1 MDHTSTG
8 AAPVKTGK
16 ADRRADLPFLV
27 ITLTLL
33 GVGVVMVLSASFA
46 SAYYDLQ
53 GETGHNPVYFFS
65 RQAIFAAAG
74 VCVMLIA
81 SRIPMRVYRA
91 CALPLLLVSVASLAA
106 VLVIGTVVNG
116 ARRWISLGF
125 TTFQPSEIT
134 KIAIILYFS
143 ALICKYKDRM
153 RTFRY
158 GIAPFAAILA
168 VVSALLVL
176 EPHFSATI
184 IILAIGAFMLF
195 LGGVRLHW
203 FIGAA
208 GVLLVGAVVA
218 VLFVP
223 YVAARVASFRDPF
236 SDLTGDGWQIVQ
248 SLYAIGSGGLSGL
261 GLGMSRQKYL
271 YLPEEHNDFIFSV
284 VCEELGFIGASAIL
298 LLFAMLIVRGY
309 WISLQS
315 TDRFS
320 FLTGCGITTMLALQ
334 IVLNVAVCT
343 NLVPCTGIS
352 LPFFSY
358 GGTALL
364 IQMGEAGILLSISR
378 ENPCAAYA
386 PRELCKTVKNQKIEE

>member
-168 VVSALLVL
+168 VISALLVL

-184 IILAIGAFMLF
+184 IILAIGTSMLF

-203 FIGAA
+203 VIGAA
-208 GVLLVGAVVA
+208 SVLLVGAVVA

-320 FLTGCGITTMLALQ
+320 FLAGCGITTMLALQ

-386 PRELCKTVKNQKIEE
+386 PRELFKTVKNQKIEE

>member
-168 VVSALLVL
+168 VVSALLVF

-184 IILAIGAFMLF
+184 IILAIGASMLF

-208 GVLLVGAVVA
+208 GVLLVGAVAA

-271 YLPEEHNDFIFSV
+271 YLPEEHNDYIFPIL
-284 VCEELGFIGASAIL
+284 CEELGFVGAMVVLVLFML
-298 LLFAMLIVRGY
+298 LIIRGY
-309 WISLQS
+309 WIAMHAR
-315 TDRFS
+315 DRFGALMAAG
-320 FLTGCGITTMLALQ
+320 LTTHLALQ
-334 IVLNVAVCT
+334 VFLNIGVVT
-343 NLVPCTGIS
+343 NFLPATGIS

-364 IQMGEAGILLSISR
+364 IQLFEVGLILSVSR
-378 ENPCAAYA
+378 QNDNK
-386 PRELCKTVKNQKIEE
+386 LL

>member
-168 VVSALLVL
+168 V
-176 EPHFSATI
+176 
-184 IILAIGAFMLF
+184 
-195 LGGVRLHW
+195 
-203 FIGAA
+203 GAA
-208 GVLLVGAVVA
+208 RA
-218 VLFVP
+218 
-223 YVAARVASFRDPF
+223 
-236 SDLTGDGWQIVQ
+236 
-248 SLYAIGSGGLSGL
+248 
-261 GLGMSRQKYL
+261 
-271 YLPEEHNDFIFSV
+271 
-284 VCEELGFIGASAIL
+284 
-298 LLFAMLIVRGY
+298 
-309 WISLQS
+309 
-315 TDRFS
+315 
-320 FLTGCGITTMLALQ
+320 
-334 IVLNVAVCT
+334 
-343 NLVPCTGIS
+343 
-352 LPFFSY
+352 
-358 GGTALL
+358 
-364 IQMGEAGILLSISR
+364 
-378 ENPCAAYA
+378 
-386 PRELCKTVKNQKIEE
+386 

>member
-1 MDHTSTG
+1 MDYTSTG

-184 IILAIGAFMLF
+184 IILAIGASMLF

-208 GVLLVGAVVA
+208 GVLLVGAVAA

-271 YLPEEHNDFIFSV
+271 YLPEEHNDYIFPIL
-284 VCEELGFIGASAIL
+284 CEELGFVGAMVVLVLFML
-298 LLFAMLIVRGY
+298 LIIRGY
-309 WISLQS
+309 WIAMHAR
-315 TDRFS
+315 DRFGALMAAG
-320 FLTGCGITTMLALQ
+320 LTTHLALQ
-334 IVLNVAVCT
+334 VFLNIGVVT
-343 NLVPCTGIS
+343 NFLPATGIS

-364 IQMGEAGILLSISR
+364 IQLFEVGLILSVSR
-378 ENPCAAYA
+378 QNDNK
-386 PRELCKTVKNQKIEE
+386 LL

>member
-33 GVGVVMVLSASFA
+33 GIGVVMVLSASFA

-81 SRIPMRVYRA
+81 SRVPMRVYRA

-116 ARRWISLGF
+116 ARRWINLGF

-168 VVSALLVL
+168 AVSTLLVL

-184 IILAIGAFMLF
+184 IILAIGTSMLF

-208 GVLLVGAVVA
+208 GVLIVGAVAA

-284 VCEELGFIGASAIL
+284 VCEELGFIGAMVVIL
-298 LLFAMLIVRGY
+298 LFVLLILRGY
-309 WISLQS
+309 WIAMHAR
-315 TDRFS
+315 DRFGALMTAG
-320 FLTGCGITTMLALQ
+320 LTTHLALQ
-334 IVLNVAVCT
+334 VFLNIGVVT
-343 NLVPCTGIS
+343 NFLPATGIS

-364 IQMGEAGILLSISR
+364 IQLFEMGLILAVSR
-378 ENPCAAYA
+378 QNDNK
-386 PRELCKTVKNQKIEE
+386 LL